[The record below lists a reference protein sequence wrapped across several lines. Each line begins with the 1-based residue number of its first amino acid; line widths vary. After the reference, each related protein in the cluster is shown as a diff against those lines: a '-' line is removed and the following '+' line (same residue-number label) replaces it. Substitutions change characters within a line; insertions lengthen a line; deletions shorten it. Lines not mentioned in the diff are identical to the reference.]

1 MFCTGAQPMRAML
14 RRFVAIAGVTLV
26 CVPATTLFAQQY
38 NPGIVLD
45 PLQPGNINRIFARER
60 AEAESNYPQS
70 HIVPQAEQ
78 FTYSQRARRAFQA
91 GDYPLAA
98 SNWRHALIDEPGNG
112 IAALRLA
119 QAEFAMGNYQD
130 ATDAVQTG
138 MTTLP
143 YDQWGIVVKN
153 YREFYPSNVPI
164 TNQLRALE
172 KARKENP
179 DNPAARFLLGYQ
191 YLYLGYPKHAETEL
205 QKAVELEPANE
216 FSQKLAAVAKAATIA
231 MQAGATTTGA
241 PTLGTVPASAGEKS
255 PAADP
260 AAPPKKSSARPSD
273 RPQINPPD

>member
-1 MFCTGAQPMRAML
+1 MRGFM
-14 RRFVAIAGVTLV
+14 RRLLSVAGVSLV
-26 CVPATTLFAQQY
+26 ALQAATLFAQQY

-60 AEAESNYPQS
+60 AEAERNYSQS
-70 HIVPQAEQ
+70 HVIPQVEQ
-78 FTYSQRARRAFQA
+78 LMYGQLARRAFQA

-112 IAALRLA
+112 LAALRLA

-130 ATDAVQTG
+130 AADAVQTG
-138 MTTLP
+138 MTALP
-143 YDQWGIVVKN
+143 YDQWGVVVKN
-153 YREFYPSNVPI
+153 YRELYPSNLPI

-172 KARKENP
+172 KARKDNP
-179 DNPAARFLLGYQ
+179 DNATARFLLGYQ

-216 FSQKLAAVAKAATIA
+216 FSQKLAAISKAATIA
-231 MQAGATTTGA
+231 TQAGAAAPGATTGKTTIEAA
-241 PTLGTVPASAGEKS
+241 PATAGETGEKS
-255 PAADP
+255 SAADP
-260 AAPPKKSSARPSD
+260 STPPKKPPARPSD